1 MREVEGSPRHRMTA
15 GESPKGR
22 GASLSAP
29 LLPLSLHQAWPP
41 VCLAVTHIFIY
52 IYIYIFFYIQ
62 IRQIYSLFFVFSLQ
76 ENIQENIIQNLIQE
90 IQTTLAKLTF
100 SDEQILYASIFL
112 FHSSLL
118 QFFSFFFGWGQIR
131 LNGLPLFVSVCF
143 FFFFFLKCQAL
154 KDCQRPGL
162 RIIKRSES
170 DRSAS
175 FVNSD

>member
-1 MREVEGSPRHRMTA
+1 MQV
-15 GESPKGR
+15 
-22 GASLSAP
+22 
-29 LLPLSLHQAWPP
+29 
-41 VCLAVTHIFIY
+41 
-52 IYIYIFFYIQ
+52 FF
-62 IRQIYSLFFVFSLQ
+62 FFVRVFCS
-76 ENIQENIIQNLIQE
+76 
-90 IQTTLAKLTF
+90 
-100 SDEQILYASIFL
+100 SFL
-112 FHSSLL
+112 
-118 QFFSFFFGWGQIR
+118 FFFGWGQIR

>member
-118 QFFSFFFGWGQIR
+118 QFFSFFFWVGSDPSQW
-131 LNGLPLFVSVCF
+131 PAPFCVCV
-143 FFFFFLKCQAL
+143 FFFLFLFKVPSSKGLPETGA
-154 KDCQRPGL
+154 KDY
-162 RIIKRSES
+162 
-170 DRSAS
+170 
-175 FVNSD
+175 